1 MGFDVFV
8 QRFQNGEPAVV
19 RDPRVW
25 ELLREA
31 WEAPPDDHDYSRVRR
46 GAGEADLYA
55 VQDGQPIDS
64 LMFSRPAGGA
74 EIFDLIVD
82 VARAG
87 DMVIYAPGIPTCLIA
102 EEQRSHLPTDFDDP
116 VDLDDPVVVASG
128 AELQEVIERA

>member
-19 RDPRVW
+19 TDPRVW

-31 WEAPPDDHDYSRVRR
+31 WEAPPDEHDRSLVRR

-55 VQDGQPIDS
+55 VQEGEPIDG

-74 EIFDLIVD
+74 DIFDLIVD

-87 DMVIYAPGIPTCLIA
+87 DMVIYAPGIPPCLIA
-102 EEQRSHLPTDFDDP
+102 EEQRSQLPTDFDDFE
-116 VDLDDPVVVASG
+116 DPVVVASG
-128 AELQEVIERA
+128 ADLQEVVEGA

>member
-19 RDPRVW
+19 TDPRVW

-31 WEAPPDDHDYSRVRR
+31 WEAPPDDLDFSRVRR
-46 GAGEADLYA
+46 GAGDADLYA
-55 VQDGQPIDS
+55 VQEGEPIDG

-87 DMVIYAPGIPTCLIA
+87 DMVIYAPGIPPCLIA
-102 EEQRSHLPTDFDDP
+102 EGQRSQLPADFDDFK
-116 VDLDDPVVVASG
+116 DPVVVANG

>member
-8 QRFQNGEPAVV
+8 ERFQNGEPERVTN
-19 RDPRVW
+19 PHVW

-31 WEAPPDDHDYSRVRR
+31 WEAPPDRHDYSRVRR
-46 GAGEADLYA
+46 GAGEADLHA
-55 VQDGQPIDS
+55 AQDGEPIES

-87 DMVIYAPGIPTCLIA
+87 GMVIYAPGIPICLIA
-102 EEQRSHLPTDFDDP
+102 EGQRPHLPHDLVEAMGEP
-116 VDLDDPVVVASG
+116 VFVATG
-128 AELQEVIERA
+128 AELQAVIERA